1 MAKSVLIV
9 DDNAFLRKTL
19 CKIFAI
25 EEDLDV
31 CGEAENGRDAIE
43 KAQQLRPRL
52 DHLGSF
58 NARDER
64 FGCGPCAEAFAAE
77 RTTDYVQ
84 RFR

>member
-1 MAKSVLIV
+1 MGKSVLI

-19 CKIFAI
+19 CKIAI

-31 CGEAENGRDAIE
+31 MCVVRQRMDVMPSRGSAIT
-43 KAQQLRPRL
+43 PRL
-52 DHLGSF
+52 DHLESF